1 MTMFVGLLKVT
12 PRKTTMSKL
21 IAILSLG
28 FIASCSVGT
37 DASYTLYR
45 TGIDISAQKHDELLR
60 VHVSS
65 FDATALGG
73 AADNAK
79 YNLANCELAQELF
92 SANQPHVRG
101 SDFGSIKFK
110 YWCEAGS
117 FKK

>member
-45 TGIDISAQKHDELLR
+45 TGIDRSSHKHDELLR

-73 AADNAK
+73 AADNAI
-79 YNLANCELAQELF
+79 YNPEGGD
-92 SANQPHVRG
+92 SAAP
-101 SDFGSIKFK
+101 
-110 YWCEAGS
+110 CP
-117 FKK
+117 

>member
-1 MTMFVGLLKVT
+1 MTMFFGLLKVT
-12 PRKTTMSKL
+12 PRKATMSKL

-45 TGIDISAQKHDELLR
+45 TGIDIPAQKHDESLR
-60 VHVSS
+60 VHISS
-65 FDATALGG
+65 FDATRLVGVE
-73 AADNAK
+73 DNAK

-92 SANQPHVRG
+92 SVNQPHVRG
-101 SDFGSIKFK
+101 SEYGSIKLK

>member
-65 FDATALGG
+65 FDATALSG

-101 SDFGSIKFK
+101 SDYGSIKFK